1 MPARAGM
8 RRLANK
14 TPLYVG
20 AGVMSGLLVAQG
32 LASGSSHSLIFNYA
46 ASMPLGIYQRVPSHT
61 WRHGMVVV
69 ITPSS
74 SDKAFFAARGWLMKQ
89 GVLIKPI
96 GALPGDQVCIHND
109 TVTVN
114 DAAVGPVFAKDSH
127 GLPLPVI
134 RGCFV
139 LLQGTVFPFST
150 YSAHSFDGRYF
161 GAIPM
166 AQVLGEARP
175 VWVF

>member
-1 MPARAGM
+1 MS
-8 RRLANK
+8 RLTNK

-20 AGVMSGLLVAQG
+20 AGVLSALLVAQG
-32 LASGSSHSLIFNYA
+32 LSSVSPPTLILNYT
-46 ASMPLGIYQRVPSHT
+46 ASMPLGIYQRVPVHT

-74 SDKAFFAARGWLMKQ
+74 SDKALFAARGWLMKK

-96 GALPGDQVCIHND
+96 GALPGDQVCIYHD

-114 DAAVGPVFAKDSH
+114 GAAVGPVFAKDSH
-127 GLPLPVI
+127 GLPLPVL

-139 LLQGTVFPFST
+139 LPQGAVFPFST
-150 YSAHSFDGRYF
+150 YSTHSFDGRYF
-161 GAIPM
+161 GPIPM

-175 VWVF
+175 VWTF

>member
-1 MPARAGM
+1 MRWM
-8 RRLANK
+8 RRLTNT

-20 AGVMSGLLVAQG
+20 AGVLSCLLAAQV
-32 LASGSSHSLIFNYA
+32 LASISSHTLILNYT
-46 ASMPLGIYQRVPSHT
+46 ASMPLGIYQRVPIHT
-61 WRHGMVVV
+61 WRHGTVVM
-69 ITPSS
+69 ITPSPS
-74 SDKAFFAARGWLMKQ
+74 EKALIAARGWLMKK
-89 GVLIKPI
+89 GVLIKSI
-96 GALPGDQVCIHND
+96 GALPGDQVCIHHD

-114 DAAVGPVFAKDSH
+114 GKIVGPVFAKDSH

-139 LLQGTVFPFST
+139 LAPETVFPFST

-161 GAIPM
+161 GTIPL
-166 AQVLGEARP
+166 QHVLGEARP

>member
-1 MPARAGM
+1 M
-8 RRLANK
+8 NT

-20 AGVMSGLLVAQG
+20 AGVLSCLLVAQV
-32 LASGSSHSLIFNYA
+32 LASISSHTLVLNYT
-46 ASMPLGIYQRVPSHT
+46 ASMPLGIYQRVPIHT

-69 ITPSS
+69 ITPSP
-74 SDKAFFAARGWLMKQ
+74 SDKALFAARGWLMKR

-114 DAAVGPVFAKDSH
+114 GKIVGPVFETDSH
-127 GLPLPVI
+127 GLPLPVV

-139 LLQGTVFPFST
+139 LPQGTVFPFST
-150 YSAHSFDGRYF
+150 FNAHSFDGRYF

-175 VWVF
+175 VWTF

>member
-1 MPARAGM
+1 M
-8 RRLANK
+8 RRLTSK

-20 AGVMSGLLVAQG
+20 AGVLCGLLAAQG
-32 LASGSSHSLIFNYA
+32 LASVSSHTLILNYT
-46 ASMPLGIYQRVPSHT
+46 ASMPLGIYQRVPIHT
-61 WRHGMVVV
+61 WRPGMVVV
-69 ITPSS
+69 ITPSQ
-74 SDKAFFAARGWLMKQ
+74 SDRVLFAARGWLMKK

-96 GALPGDQVCIHND
+96 GALPGDQVCIHHD

-114 DAAVGPVFAKDSH
+114 GEVVGPVFAKDSH

-134 RGCFV
+134 SGCFV
-139 LLQGTVFPFST
+139 LPRGTVFPLST

-161 GAIPM
+161 GPIPM

-175 VWVF
+175 VWTF

>member
-1 MPARAGM
+1 M
-8 RRLANK
+8 RRLTNT
-14 TPLYVG
+14 TPLYLG
-20 AGVMSGLLVAQG
+20 AGVLCGLLATQG
-32 LASGSSHSLIFNYA
+32 LASISPQTLILNYT
-46 ASMPLGIYQRVPSHT
+46 ASMPLGIYQRVPIQT

-74 SDKAFFAARGWLMKQ
+74 SDKALFAVRGWLMKQ
-89 GVLIKPI
+89 GVLIKPL
-96 GALPGDQVCIHND
+96 GALPGDQVCIQSD
-109 TVTVN
+109 TVTIN
-114 DAAVGPVFAKDSH
+114 GKAVGPVFAKDSH

-134 RGCFV
+134 RSCFV
-139 LLQGTVFPFST
+139 LAPGTVFPFST

-175 VWVF
+175 VWTF

>member
-1 MPARAGM
+1 MS
-8 RRLANK
+8 RLTNK

-20 AGVMSGLLVAQG
+20 AGVLSALLAAQG
-32 LASGSSHSLIFNYA
+32 LSSVSPPTLILNYT
-46 ASMPLGIYQRVPSHT
+46 ASMPLGIYQRVPIHT

-74 SDKAFFAARGWLMKQ
+74 SDKALIAARGWLMKT

-96 GALPGDQVCIHND
+96 GALPGDQVCIQND

-114 DAAVGPVFAKDSH
+114 GKAVGPVFAKDSH

-139 LLQGTVFPFST
+139 LPQGTVFPLST
-150 YSAHSFDGRYF
+150 HSAHSFDGRYF

-175 VWVF
+175 VWIF

>member
-1 MPARAGM
+1 M

-14 TPLYVG
+14 TPLYVV
-20 AGVMSGLLVAQG
+20 AGVLSGLLVAQG
-32 LASGSSHSLIFNYA
+32 LVSVSSHTLILNYT
-46 ASMPLGIYQRVPSHT
+46 ASMPLGIYQRVPIHT

-74 SDKAFFAARGWLMKQ
+74 SDKALFAARGWLMKQ

-96 GALPGDQVCIHND
+96 GALPGDQVCIQND

-114 DAAVGPVFAKDSH
+114 GDDVGPVFAKDSH

-139 LLQGTVFPFST
+139 LPQGTVFPLST
-150 YSAHSFDGRYF
+150 HSAHSFDGRYF

-175 VWVF
+175 VWTF

>member
-1 MPARAGM
+1 M
-8 RRLANK
+8 RRLTSK
-14 TPLYVG
+14 TLLYVG
-20 AGVMSGLLVAQG
+20 AGVLSGLLAAQV
-32 LASGSSHSLIFNYA
+32 LASISSHTLILNYT
-46 ASMPLGIYQRVPSHT
+46 ASMPLGIYQRVPIHT

-69 ITPSS
+69 ITPSP
-74 SDKAFFAARGWLMKQ
+74 SDKALFATRGWLMKK

-96 GALPGDQVCIHND
+96 GALPGDQVCIQND

-114 DAAVGPVFAKDSH
+114 GKAVGPVYVKDSH

-139 LLQGTVFPFST
+139 LAPGTVFPFST
-150 YSAHSFDGRYF
+150 YSAHSFDGRYI

-175 VWVF
+175 VWTF

>member
-1 MPARAGM
+1 M
-8 RRLANK
+8 RRHTNK
-14 TPLYVG
+14 TPLYIG
-20 AGVMSGLLVAQG
+20 AGVLSGLLVAQE
-32 LASGSSHSLIFNYA
+32 LASVSSHTFILNYT
-46 ASMPLGIYQRVPSHT
+46 ASMPLGIYQRVPIHT

-69 ITPSS
+69 ITPSPS
-74 SDKAFFAARGWLMKQ
+74 NKALFASRGWLMKT

-96 GALPGDQVCIHND
+96 GALPGDQVCIHKD

-114 DAAVGPVFAKDSH
+114 GKIVGPVFANDSH
-127 GLPLPVI
+127 GFPLPVV

-139 LLQGTVFPFST
+139 LPQGTVFPLSA

-166 AQVLGEARP
+166 TQILGEARP

>member
-1 MPARAGM
+1 M
-8 RRLANK
+8 NK
-14 TPLYVG
+14 APLYVIP
-20 AGVMSGLLVAQG
+20 GVLSGLLIAQG
-32 LASGSSHSLIFNYA
+32 LASVSSHSLILNYT
-46 ASMPLGIYQRVPSHT
+46 ASTPLGIYQRVPIHT
-61 WRHGMVVV
+61 WRHGMMVV
-69 ITPSS
+69 ITPSP
-74 SDKAFFAARGWLMKQ
+74 SDKALFAARGWLMKN

-109 TVTVN
+109 TVTIN
-114 DAAVGPVFAKDSH
+114 GKEAGPVFAMDSH

-139 LLQGTVFPFST
+139 LPRGTVFPFST

-161 GAIPM
+161 GAISM

-175 VWVF
+175 VWTF